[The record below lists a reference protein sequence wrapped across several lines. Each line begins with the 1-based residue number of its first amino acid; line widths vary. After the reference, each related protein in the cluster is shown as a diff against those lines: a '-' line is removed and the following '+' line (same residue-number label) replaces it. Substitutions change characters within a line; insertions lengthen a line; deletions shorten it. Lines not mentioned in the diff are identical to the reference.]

1 MRLDLHMHTNRSD
14 GILSPEAL
22 VSEAQ
27 RGRLDVIAITDH
39 DDSSAVEPARAAA
52 SGGALTVLSGVELS
66 STWQGKE
73 VHILGYGVD
82 PRSEAIQGHGARAR
96 SRRNRRMEAMVAR
109 LVQQGVQVS
118 MEAVV
123 EAAGAARPMIGRPH
137 LARALVDAG
146 YAESVSQ
153 AFDTLIGDDHP
164 AYIPTDLGSPEE
176 VVATAREAGGVA
188 VWAHPPMELM
198 EALLPTLVAA
208 GLEGLEAYRP
218 NWSRRRVRR
227 VVAAA
232 EAHGLCVTGGSD
244 WHGSERNGRVGD
256 FWVASR
262 LVRPFLERM
271 GLEEI

>member
-39 DDSSAVEPARAAA
+39 DDSSAVEPARAAV
-52 SGGALTVLSGVELS
+52 SDGALTVLSGVELS
-66 STWQGKE
+66 STWQGRE

-82 PRSEAIQGHGARAR
+82 PRSESIQSHGARAR
-96 SRRNRRMEAMVAR
+96 SRRTRRMEAMVAR
-109 LVQQGVQVS
+109 LVKQGVQVS
-118 MEAVV
+118 MQAVV

-146 YAESVSQ
+146 YAESISQ

-188 VWAHPPMELM
+188 VWAHPPMELL
-198 EALLPTLVAA
+198 EALLPTLVTA

-262 LVRPFLERM
+262 LVGPFLERM